1 MERKS
6 VGGGAYPLHTGLR
19 ARAETAWSGLV
30 RGFGWRIRPPSPPA
44 PRPVEHTPIGEHRRD
59 CRRCAADFERAMRQV
74 ESANTA
80 KSRFIAT
87 VSHELRTP
95 LNAIIGFSQIIRDDI
110 RRGGG
115 GNGTALHADFA
126 QEIYDSGVHLMEII
140 NEILELATIESGRRP
155 LTLESMALD
164 GLFNDSAR
172 KFSAAAAEAGVRLET
187 IHCGVTLTADRLL
200 MRQIIDQLLSNA
212 VKFNRRGGWVRLNA
226 ESDGE
231 SVIIAVADSGI
242 GVAAE
247 DLRRVF
253 QPFWQA
259 AAPVSRDYDGAGLG
273 LTLVKAATDALG
285 GDVLI
290 DSRPG
295 AGTQVR
301 VALPLRPAA
310 IDGTTEAATAA

>member
-1 MERKS
+1 MQRKS
-6 VGGGAYPLHTGLR
+6 ATGGQSSADSGLR
-19 ARAETAWSGLV
+19 ARAQTAWSGLV
-30 RGFGWRIRPPSPPA
+30 RGFGWRVRHPSPPP
-44 PRPVEHTPIGEHRRD
+44 PRPIEHAPASEHRRD

-110 RRGGG
+110 RRGGS
-115 GNGTALHADFA
+115 GTALHADFA
-126 QEIYDSGVHLMEII
+126 QEIYDSGVHLMDII
-140 NEILELATIESGRRP
+140 NEILELANIESGRRP
-155 LTLESMALD
+155 LAPETVALD
-164 GLFNDSAR
+164 SLFDLSV
-172 KFSAAAAEAGVRLET
+172 KKAAAAAARGGVALEVVRS
-187 IHCGVTLTADRLL
+187 GLTLTVDRLL
-200 MRQIIDQLLSNA
+200 LRQIIDQLLSNA
-212 VKFNRRGGWVRLNA
+212 VKFNVRGGWARLSA
-226 ESDGE
+226 EAQDDLV
-231 SVIIAVADSGI
+231 VISVADSGV

-259 AAPVSRDYDGAGLG
+259 AASVARDYDGAGLG
-273 LTLVKAATDALG
+273 LTLVKAATEAMG

-295 AGTQVR
+295 AGTRVR
-301 VALPLRPAA
+301 VALPLRPAT
-310 IDGTTEAATAA
+310 IDGTTGAAAQT

>member
-6 VGGGAYPLHTGLR
+6 VGGGAYLPQTGLR

-30 RGFGWRIRPPSPPA
+30 RGFGWRVRHSSPPP
-44 PRPVEHTPIGEHRRD
+44 PRPIEHAPASEHRRD

-115 GNGTALHADFA
+115 GNGAALHAEFA
-126 QEIYDSGVHLMEII
+126 QEIYDSGVHLMDII
-140 NEILELATIESGRRP
+140 NEILELANIESGRRP
-155 LTLESMALD
+155 LTQEEVALD
-164 GLFNDSAR
+164 ALFDDSMR
-172 KFSAAAAEAGVRLET
+172 KHAAAAAQAEVRLEAVRS
-187 IHCGVTLTADRLL
+187 GVALTADRLL
-200 MRQIIDQLLSNA
+200 IRQIIDQLLSNA
-212 VKFNRRGGWVRLNA
+212 VKFNQRGGWVRLSA

-231 SVIIAVADSGI
+231 NVVIAVADSGI
-242 GVAAE
+242 GIAAE

-259 AAPVSRDYDGAGLG
+259 AASVARDYDGAGLG
-273 LTLVKAATDALG
+273 LTLVKAATEAMG

-310 IDGTTEAATAA
+310 IDGTTGTAAQT

>member
-30 RGFGWRIRPPSPPA
+30 RGFGWRIRSPSPPA
-44 PRPVEHTPIGEHRRD
+44 PRQVEHTPTGEHRRD

-110 RRGGG
+110 RRSG

-140 NEILELATIESGRRP
+140 NEILELANIESGRRP
-155 LTLESMALD
+155 LTLESVALD
-164 GLFNDSAR
+164 SLFDDSAR
-172 KFSAAAAEAGVRLET
+172 KVAAAAARAGVRLE
-187 IHCGVTLTADRLL
+187 IVRSGVTLTADRLL
-200 MRQIIDQLLSNA
+200 MRQIIDHLLSNA
-212 VKFNRRGGWVRLNA
+212 VKFNRRGGWLRLSA

-231 SVIIAVADSGI
+231 SVVIAVADSGVGI
-242 GVAAE
+242 AAE

-273 LTLVKAATDALG
+273 LTLVKAATDALS

-301 VALPLRPAA
+301 VALPLRPAT